1 MLLVVGVAFDFVYLY
16 AYIYIYIY
24 IYIQT
29 ETVNTGIC
37 LITVIKSQLLNHDL
51 LHFNQVSMK
60 IIFNM
65 YVTN

>member
-16 AYIYIYIY
+16 AYIYIYIH
-24 IYIQT
+24 T
-29 ETVNTGIC
+29 ETGNTGIC

>member
-24 IYIQT
+24 IYT
-29 ETVNTGIC
+29 ETGNTGIC